1 LWSNDAQFARPNLLV
16 NSGLQ
21 CFGYWD
27 YTLFTIYYLLST
39 IKTMEYKHNPPS
51 LSELRQYRKPIK
63 NDRVQHLKS
72 LSLGERFAVY
82 LHRQVG
88 SLGFFLL
95 LIVWTVI
102 WLGWNMFGPAI
113 YRFDPGP
120 AFVIWLFAS
129 NIIQLILLPVIMVG
143 QNIEGRAAE
152 WRAQMDFEVNQKAE
166 HEIEIVIAHL
176 ENQNELLLEL
186 MRKTERR

>member
-1 LWSNDAQFARPNLLV
+1 
-16 NSGLQ
+16 
-21 CFGYWD
+21 
-27 YTLFTIYYLLST
+27 
-39 IKTMEYKHNPPS
+39 MEYKHNPPS

-72 LSLGERFAVY
+72 LSASERFTVII
-82 LHRQVG
+82 HNQIG
-88 SLGFFLL
+88 SLGFFLF
-95 LIVWTVI
+95 LIVWTILWLSWNI
-102 WLGWNMFGPAI
+102 WGPVE
-113 YRFDPGP
+113 YRFDPAP

-129 NIIQLILLPVIMVG
+129 NILQLILLPIIMVG

-186 MRKTERR
+186 MRKIERR